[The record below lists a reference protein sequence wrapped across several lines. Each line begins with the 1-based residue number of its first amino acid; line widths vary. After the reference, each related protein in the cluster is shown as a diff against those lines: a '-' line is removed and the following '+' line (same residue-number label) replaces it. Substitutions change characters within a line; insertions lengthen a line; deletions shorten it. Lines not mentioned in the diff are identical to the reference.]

1 MKSEFDQGRHAEE
14 VTTGRGQGTG
24 LNVSVQGTIQGD
36 ASSSTH
42 EIESLQECYVA
53 MRMARAVDEMELEL
67 VARGEAFFQASGAG
81 HEGMAMLHQF
91 LIPTDWLHL
100 HYRDKALMLAR
111 GVTPSA
117 FFHGLLA
124 TAESSS
130 GGRQMT
136 PFMSEP
142 SLRILSQVTPV
153 GNHAL
158 QAVGVASV
166 IKDEPD
172 RPIVVC
178 TLGDGTSQ
186 QGEVLEAIAE
196 AVRSELPVLFV
207 IEDNAYSISTPTRHR
222 TFYSLPPGYLSADRY
237 YGLQIHRLDG
247 RDVASS
253 SGPMGAVVSEV
264 RHRRGPAIV
273 VIEVDRLASHSNAD
287 DERVYRPAREI
298 EWARRY
304 GDPLRNLEDRLI
316 GQGVPRATLSEIE
329 TRVLAEVWAAANLAL
344 ESDPPVP
351 EFVARP
357 RVPQEREAEEYRGQ
371 PDAGD
376 RLTMCEAIRQVLRN
390 RLASNPR
397 VTLLGQDIEDPKGD
411 VFGVTRGLSTEFPGR
426 VVNSA
431 LAEATIVGV
440 AIGQALAGHRPVGLI
455 QFADFLPLAFNQI
468 LSELGSIHW
477 RTRGSWRCPVILM
490 ASCGGYRPG
499 LGPFHAQTMESIL
512 AHVPGIDVLM
522 PAEAADAAGL
532 LNSAF
537 ESGRPTVFLYPKAL
551 LNDRERTTSSD
562 LEHHRVPIGRARQLR
577 KGNSL
582 TMVAWGNTVALCD
595 QAAEVLA
602 GIGISVDLFDL
613 RSISPW
619 DHAAICESARRTRHL
634 LVAHED
640 NLTCGFGA
648 EVVSSVVESV
658 GVPIACK
665 RVARPDTYIPFHY
678 ANQLE
683 VLPSFRRI
691 ITIAAELLDLEVDW
705 TCPPD
710 DGSHL
715 FPIEAVG
722 PSPADQSITVVAWD
736 VSPGD
741 SVGLG
746 QHLAELEADKSVYEL
761 RSTVRGRVEAVL
773 VPEGQTVR
781 SGTPLLR
788 IEVTDGSMTRRKRV
802 LSDTTDLVRLRPKA
816 TAGACQIHTSATPT
830 IELGLPHLSA
840 VTKVEGSA
848 SCPNDELAALLPAW
862 TGEEILLRTGIES
875 RRRLAEGESAL
886 TMAADAARI
895 AIERQG
901 LTIQEIDALICS
913 TSTPLSVTPSMAC
926 LILHE
931 LCRGKRP
938 REIPA
943 YDVLAACSGYLYA
956 LAAGFDFTR
965 SRPDARVLIVTT
977 EAMSRVIDPVDF
989 DTMVLFGDA
998 ATATILYGPTARGRA
1013 WVKLCRPILSAR
1025 GEDGRVLSLGAS
1037 GGAPLRM
1044 DGRRVFSEAVRQLSA
1059 MILRVCGDAGLR
1071 VDDLDL
1077 IVPHQANGRILDAVR
1092 KRLGLTPDRIMNNLR
1107 HRGNTSSSSIPV
1119 ALSELA
1125 DRFQPGSKIGLTAFG
1140 GGFTSGAAILEVND
1154 PA

>member
-253 SGPMGAVVSEV
+253 SGPMGTVVSEV

-537 ESGRPTVFLYPKAL
+537 EIGTTDRFSLSQSPSQRPGTDDL
-551 LNDRERTTSSD
+551 LR
-562 LEHHRVPIGRARQLR
+562 P
-577 KGNSL
+577 
-582 TMVAWGNTVALCD
+582 
-595 QAAEVLA
+595 
-602 GIGISVDLFDL
+602 
-613 RSISPW
+613 
-619 DHAAICESARRTRHL
+619 
-634 LVAHED
+634 
-640 NLTCGFGA
+640 GA
-648 EVVSSVVESV
+648 PS
-658 GVPIACK
+658 
-665 RVARPDTYIPFHY
+665 RPDRPST
-678 ANQLE
+678 AASERQQL
-683 VLPSFRRI
+683 
-691 ITIAAELLDLEVDW
+691 
-705 TCPPD
+705 D
-710 DGSHL
+710 DGR
-715 FPIEAVG
+715 
-722 PSPADQSITVVAWD
+722 
-736 VSPGD
+736 
-741 SVGLG
+741 LG
-746 QHLAELEADKSVYEL
+746 QHSRLVRPGGRGVSGHRNQRRSLRFALDLALGSC
-761 RSTVRGRVEAVL
+761 SH
-773 VPEGQTVR
+773 
-781 SGTPLLR
+781 LR
-788 IEVTDGSMTRRKRV
+788 IRSANSPPAGRTRGQP
-802 LSDTTDLVRLRPKA
+802 DLWL
-816 TAGACQIHTSATPT
+816 
-830 IELGLPHLSA
+830 
-840 VTKVEGSA
+840 
-848 SCPNDELAALLPAW
+848 W
-862 TGEEILLRTGIES
+862 S
-875 RRRLAEGESAL
+875 RG
-886 TMAADAARI
+886 
-895 AIERQG
+895 
-901 LTIQEIDALICS
+901 
-913 TSTPLSVTPSMAC
+913 
-926 LILHE
+926 
-931 LCRGKRP
+931 
-938 REIPA
+938 
-943 YDVLAACSGYLYA
+943 
-956 LAAGFDFTR
+956 GF
-965 SRPDARVLIVTT
+965 L
-977 EAMSRVIDPVDF
+977 
-989 DTMVLFGDA
+989 
-998 ATATILYGPTARGRA
+998 
-1013 WVKLCRPILSAR
+1013 
-1025 GEDGRVLSLGAS
+1025 
-1037 GGAPLRM
+1037 
-1044 DGRRVFSEAVRQLSA
+1044 GRRVCGGAD
-1059 MILRVCGDAGLR
+1059 RV
-1071 VDDLDL
+1071 
-1077 IVPHQANGRILDAVR
+1077 QASRPARYV
-1092 KRLGLTPDRIMNNLR
+1092 
-1107 HRGNTSSSSIPV
+1107 HSIP
-1119 ALSELA
+1119 L
-1125 DRFQPGSKIGLTAFG
+1125 R
-1140 GGFTSGAAILEVND
+1140 
-1154 PA
+1154 